1 MRLEN
6 DNIVYEKHAALEK
19 WKQDFFSIY
28 NPLESQ
34 SDVDPDTFKTN
45 EYSGIDKQ
53 GDLNSPITF
62 DECRRVIFLAKLRKA
77 VGIDCLPNE
86 VFKNEP
92 SVLLLNS
99 LFNEVFSL
107 YGQNQL

>member
-1 MRLEN
+1 MIILYMKNMLLLKNRNKIFL
-6 DNIVYEKHAALEK
+6 
-19 WKQDFFSIY
+19 SIY
-28 NPLESQ
+28 NPFESQ

-45 EYSGIDKQ
+45 EYSCIDSQ
-53 GDLNSPITF
+53 GYLNSPITF
-62 DECRRVIFLAKLRKA
+62 DECRRVIFLAKSCKA

-86 VFKNEP
+86 VFKIDP

-99 LFNEVFSL
+99 LFNEVFRL